1 MSDDRWQKM
10 LDWRDQEESKLSPT
24 SKALPRPPDPSRQ
37 LRRIRK
43 AMDEDT
49 ESDMAE
55 GREIFKNIRSIQ
67 DQLAPEPGNLQGN
80 LEKIESKFASKAVS
94 EKEKRLKL
102 LREKQSRIDEQSRME
117 KATMDAF
124 QQSVMVPATR
134 EMDAAAEYIGLTNS
148 ESYLDSIR
156 PDAIIQKNEAMIE
169 ELNEYKQKAIEE
181 YQRIKNSS
189 EFNGSP
195 EQLQSLDVIL
205 KKAEMYDKEIKSIM
219 EQKIDSQFTGN
230 ATGFVGGRSASVR
243 GNKRTKM
250 KSRKALSANDRPR
263 YDPSTLAPIPR
274 QNESRQQFN
283 RRMRRRRTVRTMPR
297 RINRLIAE
305 RDLGD
310 YPDEPGMYGGSSMK
324 TRKKSMNS
332 MKSRKA
338 LSAND
343 RPRYDPST
351 LAPIP
356 RQNESRQQFNRRMR
370 RRRTVRTMPRR
381 INRLIAERDL
391 GDYPDE
397 PGM

>member
-230 ATGFVGGRSASVR
+230 ATGNATGYATGFVGGRSASVR
-243 GNKRTKM
+243 GNKRTKR

-310 YPDEPGMYGGSSMK
+310 YPDEPGM
-324 TRKKSMNS
+324 
-332 MKSRKA
+332 
-338 LSAND
+338 
-343 RPRYDPST
+343 
-351 LAPIP
+351 
-356 RQNESRQQFNRRMR
+356 
-370 RRRTVRTMPRR
+370 
-381 INRLIAERDL
+381 
-391 GDYPDE
+391 
-397 PGM
+397 